1 MPIVK
6 MPDGAQV
13 QFPDDMPK
21 EQIKTMIASKFPEVA
36 AKQSQGRYDM
46 GAVSAGADGIYSGL
60 MSGYDDEIGAGMVA
74 PFKAAADYL
83 RGDGFDIGRAYNNLQ
98 QRFDAGKAAR
108 REAHPVSSV
117 AGELAGSMALAGGA
131 GKAGLTTAGR
141 VGKGLVGR
149 MAGGAAEGAA
159 YGALAGAGEA
169 KPGSRG
175 QGAAVGGILGA
186 GIGGAAPAVGSAISG
201 VRNISQV
208 GKNSAAKLARKVLA
222 SDEMTAQEA
231 LNRLAKENPD
241 TMLADIGPNARIWAG
256 GIENRPG
263 PAKTTINKALT
274 DRSSNASQRVNTL
287 ADDLLGKTED
297 TLSLPG
303 YIRERQLEQSRPFY
317 EGLANVDVPNDN
329 IIINDLLN
337 RPAGQEALEYGKKI
351 AANMGHPVS
360 ENGYTVRDLDYAK
373 QWLDGRIS
381 RLNEQGQTSL
391 AYSYQNVRDG
401 LIEELDKLTT
411 MYPHARDV
419 YSGHAA
425 ILDAHK
431 SGERI
436 FHANQMPHDV
446 RANLEK
452 MPISEKN
459 AYKAGARRALAQK
472 MGTARNDVNQARS
485 EFQKDF
491 NKEKMAAAFGDDAAN
506 RLTSA
511 LEDETRFMHTK
522 NDVLNNSKTAE
533 RAAVQRQIDGMELE
547 MPEGWKTVM
556 ARKALGTIQ
565 SRFPG
570 FKPKEGDLQ
579 ALAEILVETGS
590 ERPKL
595 QAMAKQISQM
605 EANGQPVNQSIKRML
620 QMLALTASSTI
631 GRGLADKQ

>member
-6 MPDGAQV
+6 MPDGVQV

-21 EQIKTMIASKFPEVA
+21 EQIKAMIASKFPEVA
-36 AKQSQGRYDM
+36 GVQNQNHYDM
-46 GAVSAGADGIYSGL
+46 GAVSAGGDGIYSGL
-60 MSGYDDEIGAGMVA
+60 MFGYDDEIGAGMVA
-74 PFKAAADYL
+74 PFKAAADYV

-141 VGKGLVGR
+141 VGKGLIGR

-201 VRNISQV
+201 IRNLSQV
-208 GKNSAAKLARKVLA
+208 GKNSAAKLAREVFA
-222 SDEMTAQEA
+222 ADEMTAQEA
-231 LNRLAKENPD
+231 LDRLGKESSD
-241 TMLADIGPNARIWAG
+241 TMLADIGPNAQLWASG
-256 GIENRPG
+256 LANRPG
-263 PAKTTINKALT
+263 PSKTTVNSALT
-274 DRSSNASQRVNTL
+274 SRASKASQRINELTNE
-287 ADDLLGKTED
+287 LLGKTED

-329 IIINDLLN
+329 IVINDLLN

-360 ENGYTVRDLDYAK
+360 DSGYTVRDLDYAK

-401 LIEELDKLTT
+401 LIEELDKLTA

-431 SGERI
+431 TGQRI
-436 FHANQMPHDV
+436 FHQDQMPHDV

-472 MGTARNDVNQARS
+472 MGTARNDVNQARG
-485 EFQKDF
+485 EFEKDF
-491 NKEKMAAAFGDDAAN
+491 NREKAAIAFGDDAIN

-511 LEDETRFMHTK
+511 LDDETRFMNTK
-522 NDVLNNSKTAE
+522 NEVLFNSKTAG
-533 RAAVQRQIDGMELE
+533 RAAVQRRIDGMELK
-547 MPEGWKTVM
+547 MPEGWKSAMT
-556 ARKALGTIQ
+556 RKVLGTIK

-570 FKPKEGDLQ
+570 FKPTEGDLQ
-579 ALAEILVETGS
+579 ALAEILVETGA

-605 EANGQPVNQSIKRML
+605 EANGQPVNESIKRML
-620 QMLALTASSTI
+620 QMLALTASSTT
-631 GRGLADKQ
+631 GRGLADKR